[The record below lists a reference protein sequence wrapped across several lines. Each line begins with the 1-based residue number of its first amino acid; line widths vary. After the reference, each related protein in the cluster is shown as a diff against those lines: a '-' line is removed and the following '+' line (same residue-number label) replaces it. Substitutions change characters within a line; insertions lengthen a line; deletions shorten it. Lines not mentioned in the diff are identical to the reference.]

1 MNKTK
6 LAVALFVV
14 VLVAAG
20 YAASARADT
29 LTIGL
34 GKSFV
39 NSSST
44 VGEIGYQRNGWE
56 LQAALVGAGYTKN
69 GQQSQLSVY
78 SLSYITE
85 PGWGYKG
92 IEPYVRLG
100 VSHNTGSKLVGT
112 SNFRLGLG
120 VNFNQVFRL
129 EYVHHSSAGIHKP
142 NTGLDYVAL
151 SYVMPAPW

>member
-1 MNKTK
+1 VNKTK
-6 LAVALFVV
+6 LAVAAFVV
-14 VLVAAG
+14 ILIAAG
-20 YAASARADT
+20 YAASARAET

-44 VGEIGYQRNGWE
+44 VGEIGYERKGWE
-56 LQAALVGAGYTKN
+56 VQAAIMGKGYTKN
-69 GQQSQLSVY
+69 GKQDQLSVY
-78 SLSYITE
+78 SVSYITE

-100 VSHNTGSKLVGT
+100 VSHNTGSELIGT

-120 VNFNQVFRL
+120 VNFNQVVRL
-129 EYVHHSSAGIHKP
+129 EYVHHSSAGIHNP

-151 SYVMPAPW
+151 SYIMPAPW

>member
-6 LAVALFVV
+6 LAVAAFVV
-14 VLVAAG
+14 LLVAAG
-20 YAASARADT
+20 YAASARSDT

-92 IEPYVRLG
+92 VEPYVRIG
-100 VSHNTGSKLVGT
+100 ISHNTGSQLIGT

-120 VNFNQVFRL
+120 VDFNQVVRL

-151 SYVMPAPW
+151 SYIMPAPW

>member
-92 IEPYVRLG
+92 VEPYVRIG
-100 VSHNTGSKLVGT
+100 VGHNTGSKLIGS
-112 SNFRLGLG
+112 SNFRLGFG
-120 VNFNQVFRL
+120 INFNQVVRL